1 MYEKKVSV
9 AQPTA
14 VLGIFDDSGSMGD
27 SLFGTSDPKFKW
39 NERYFGLTLKELL
52 NRCMA
57 TRNGAPI
64 IKARYYLGVTI
75 YGSQTRRW
83 GREVMPI
90 DEAVEAFAKDG
101 NSLGLGGKLG
111 GTDAKAAFELTYDV
125 AERVVV
131 DERFK
136 KSFPLLVLH
145 LTDGESQSDAR
156 PVAQKLMQLSTEDGP
171 VLVANAYIGT
181 QTKLNYRGPD
191 DFPGY
196 VTIDETGPNPDCNR
210 LFDMSSEIPP
220 SVYENLKADGIFP
233 QLRPGARMFF
243 DVRTKEM
250 LCHVFQVVGSQGS
263 RADR

>member
-14 VLGIFDDSGSMGD
+14 ILCLLDDSGSMAD
-27 SLFGTSDPKFKW
+27 ALFGTSDPKFKW
-39 NERYFGLTLKELL
+39 NERYFGLSLKELL
-52 NRCMA
+52 NRCMG

-64 IKARYYLGVTI
+64 IKRRYYLGVTI
-75 YGSQTRRW
+75 YGSQPRPW
-83 GREVMPI
+83 GPEIMAI
-90 DEAVEAFAKDG
+90 DEAVDAFGKAG
-101 NSLGLGGKLG
+101 NSLGLGGKQS
-111 GTDAKAAFELTYDV
+111 GTDAKAAFEMTYDT
-125 AERVVV
+125 AERLVA

-136 KSFPLLVLH
+136 NSFPLLALH
-145 LTDGESQSDAR
+145 LTDGESQTDAR
-156 PVAQKLMQLSTEDGP
+156 SVAQKLMQLSTADGP

-181 QTKLNYRGPD
+181 QTNLNYHGPD

-196 VTIDETGPNPDCNR
+196 VTLDETGPNPDCNG
-210 LFDMSSEIPP
+210 LFEMSSEIPP

-250 LCHVFQVVGSQGS
+250 LCHVFQIVGSQGS